1 MAVWE
6 VWEVW
11 EVWISKSI
19 SPHKIGYAIG
29 LINPFCCIARSPH
42 CEEALLRGPK
52 NLFNVISWLD
62 HGIQKTT
69 KNTNNISILNWI
81 PLQARG
87 MTIKKLVH
95 AGNACLQ

>member
-1 MAVWE
+1 M
-6 VWEVW
+6 
-11 EVWISKSI
+11 
-19 SPHKIGYAIG
+19 
-29 LINPFCCIARSPH
+29 
-42 CEEALLRGPK
+42 RGPK